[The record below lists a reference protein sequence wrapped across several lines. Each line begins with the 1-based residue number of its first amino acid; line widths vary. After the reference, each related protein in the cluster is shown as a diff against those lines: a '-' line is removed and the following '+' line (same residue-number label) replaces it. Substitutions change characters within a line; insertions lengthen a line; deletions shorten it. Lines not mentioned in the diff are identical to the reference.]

1 MKVCVV
7 TGGIGSG
14 KSAVCSI
21 LSTRYG
27 YPVYDADSR
36 AKELYALHPDLLDRI
51 EESLG
56 ARFRDNDSRFV
67 PSMLASRIFSD
78 ADALAAVEALLF
90 PALVEDFEIWAS
102 GHDSEIVIFES
113 ATVLEKEYFSGFGD
127 VTLVV
132 DAPISVRLAR
142 AAQRDGV
149 SEERILQRM
158 SFQPLMN
165 RISEGEKSARAD
177 YVIVN
182 DSSLDSLEDKVQE
195 FVETIK
201 FKYNLI

>member
-90 PALVEDFEIWAS
+90 PALMEDFEIWAS

-113 ATVLEKEYFSGFGD
+113 ATVLEKECFSGFGD

-132 DAPISVRLAR
+132 DAPMSVRLAR